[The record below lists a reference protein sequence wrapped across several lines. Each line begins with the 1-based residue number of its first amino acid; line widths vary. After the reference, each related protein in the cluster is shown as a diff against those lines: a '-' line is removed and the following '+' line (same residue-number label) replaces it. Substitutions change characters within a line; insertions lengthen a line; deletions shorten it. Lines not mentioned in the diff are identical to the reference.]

1 MSLYAIG
8 SSRDAAVMTGIRVP
22 LVTLSAY
29 ALAGLFAALA
39 GLYIS
44 MVTLTGDPNI
54 GPPYTLNSIAAVVIG
69 GVALS
74 GGVGSPLGA
83 ILGAFILKT
92 ISGLMFFSGLPPLAQ
107 PFFEGAI
114 LAIAIAFGALGMLR
128 VRSRLER
135 YALMAT
141 MLSRANPPKREA
153 WTMDRSVLL
162 VILACVA
169 VVIGAGL
176 VSPGVLSVG
185 YLLQQLQ
192 IASIVG
198 VLATGAMLVILLGH
212 IDLSVPLTV
221 TSAAILATSLA
232 GSGNATLAA
241 LAIPAGL
248 FSGSL
253 IGVLNGLGVAI
264 FRIPAMVWT
273 LAVNAMLLGLTVFY
287 TGGFKPHGAPPTL
300 AVFLAHDRTLGIPNA
315 FLVVAGDRSGDDLRA
330 EADRVRNLCL
340 RARPIS
346 PRAVPRGRAGRAR
359 DRRRLRARGLHV
371 QPRRPAVGRL
381 RQPGLSGHG

>member
-1 MSLYAIG
+1 
-8 SSRDAAVMTGIRVP
+8 
-22 LVTLSAY
+22 
-29 ALAGLFAALA
+29 
-39 GLYIS
+39 
-44 MVTLTGDPNI
+44 
-54 GPPYTLNSIAAVVIG
+54 
-69 GVALS
+69 
-74 GGVGSPLGA
+74 
-83 ILGAFILKT
+83 
-92 ISGLMFFSGLPPLAQ
+92 
-107 PFFEGAI
+107 
-114 LAIAIAFGALGMLR
+114 
-128 VRSRLER
+128 
-135 YALMAT
+135 MAT
-141 MLSRANPPKREA
+141 MLSGTNPRKRED

-198 VLATGAMLVILLGH
+198 VLATGAMLVILLGQ

-248 FSGSL
+248 FIGSL

-315 FLVVAGDRSGDDLRA
+315 FLLWLAIGAATIFVLKRTVFGTYIYALGQ
-330 EADRVRNLCL
+330 
-340 RARPIS
+340 S
-346 PRAVPRGRAGRAR
+346 PRALFLAGAPVERVIVGVFA
-359 DRRRLRARGLHV
+359 LAGFMSSLGGLLLVGYANQAYQGMGDSYLMPVIAAVVLGGTSILGGSGSYAGTFVGAIFITLLSSVLSLMQV
-371 QPRRPAVGRL
+371 QDAV
-381 RQPGLSGHG
+381 RQIVFGAIILAMLAIHRTKHSS

>member
-1 MSLYAIG
+1 
-8 SSRDAAVMTGIRVP
+8 
-22 LVTLSAY
+22 
-29 ALAGLFAALA
+29 
-39 GLYIS
+39 
-44 MVTLTGDPNI
+44 
-54 GPPYTLNSIAAVVIG
+54 
-69 GVALS
+69 
-74 GGVGSPLGA
+74 
-83 ILGAFILKT
+83 
-92 ISGLMFFSGLPPLAQ
+92 
-107 PFFEGAI
+107 
-114 LAIAIAFGALGMLR
+114 
-128 VRSRLER
+128 
-135 YALMAT
+135 MAT

-264 FRIPAMVWT
+264 FRIPGMVWT

-315 FLVVAGDRSGDDLRA
+315 FLLWLAIGAATIFVLKRTVFGTYVYALGQ
-330 EADRVRNLCL
+330 
-340 RARPIS
+340 S
-346 PRAVPRGRAGRAR
+346 PRALFLAGAPVERVIVGVFA
-359 DRRRLRARGLHV
+359 LAGFMSSLGGLLLVGYANQAYQGMGDSYLLPVIAAVVLGGTSILGGSGSYAGTFVGAIFITLLSSVLSLMQV
-371 QPRRPAVGRL
+371 QDAV
-381 RQPGLSGHG
+381 RQIVFGAIILTMLAIHRTKHPS

>member
-1 MSLYAIG
+1 
-8 SSRDAAVMTGIRVP
+8 
-22 LVTLSAY
+22 
-29 ALAGLFAALA
+29 
-39 GLYIS
+39 
-44 MVTLTGDPNI
+44 MVTVLTR
-54 GPPYTLNSIAAVVIG
+54 A
-69 GVALS
+69 
-74 GGVGSPLGA
+74 SP
-83 ILGAFILKT
+83 
-92 ISGLMFFSGLPPLAQ
+92 S
-107 PFFEGAI
+107 
-114 LAIAIAFGALGMLR
+114 
-128 VRSRLER
+128 
-135 YALMAT
+135 
-141 MLSRANPPKREA
+141 KRQA
-153 WTMDRSVLL
+153 WTIDRSVLL

-198 VLATGAMLVILLGH
+198 VLATGAMLVILLGQ

-248 FSGSL
+248 FIGSL

-315 FLVVAGDRSGDDLRA
+315 FLLWLAIGAATIFVLKRTVFGTYIYALGQ
-330 EADRVRNLCL
+330 
-340 RARPIS
+340 S
-346 PRAVPRGRAGRAR
+346 PRALFLAGAPVERVIVGVFA
-359 DRRRLRARGLHV
+359 LAGFMSSLGGLLLVGYANQAYQGMGDSYLMPVIAAVVLGGTSILGGSGSYAGTFVGAIFITLLSSVLSLMQV
-371 QPRRPAVGRL
+371 QDAV
-381 RQPGLSGHG
+381 RQIVFGAIILAMLAIHRTKHSS

>member
-1 MSLYAIG
+1 
-8 SSRDAAVMTGIRVP
+8 
-22 LVTLSAY
+22 
-29 ALAGLFAALA
+29 
-39 GLYIS
+39 
-44 MVTLTGDPNI
+44 
-54 GPPYTLNSIAAVVIG
+54 
-69 GVALS
+69 
-74 GGVGSPLGA
+74 
-83 ILGAFILKT
+83 
-92 ISGLMFFSGLPPLAQ
+92 
-107 PFFEGAI
+107 
-114 LAIAIAFGALGMLR
+114 
-128 VRSRLER
+128 
-135 YALMAT
+135 MAT
-141 MLSRANPPKREA
+141 MLSRTDPRKREG

-169 VVIGAGL
+169 VVIGAGF

-212 IDLSVPLTV
+212 IDLSVSLTV

-232 GSGNATLAA
+232 GSGNVTLTA

-248 FSGSL
+248 FGGFL

-300 AVFLAHDRTLGIPNA
+300 AVFLAHGRTLGIPNA
-315 FLVVAGDRSGDDLRA
+315 FLLWLAIGASTIFVLKRTVFGTYIYALGQ
-330 EADRVRNLCL
+330 
-340 RARPIS
+340 S
-346 PRAVPRGRAGRAR
+346 PRALFLTGAPVERVIVGVFALAGFMSS
-359 DRRRLRARGLHV
+359 LGGLLLVGYANQAYQGMGDSYLMPVIAAVVLGGTSILGGSGSYAGTFVGAIFITLLSSVLSLMQV
-371 QPRRPAVGRL
+371 QDAV
-381 RQPGLSGHG
+381 RQIVFGAIILAMLAIHRTKRSS